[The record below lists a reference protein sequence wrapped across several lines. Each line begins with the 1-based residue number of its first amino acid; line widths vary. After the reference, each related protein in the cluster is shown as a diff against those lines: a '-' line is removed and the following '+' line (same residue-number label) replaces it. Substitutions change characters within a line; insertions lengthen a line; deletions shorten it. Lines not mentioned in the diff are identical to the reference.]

1 MWCVLNEK
9 QLIKKNYGKGVE
21 RMTERFMVDDAG
33 TLIDMM
39 TRETYDYVPDVCT
52 VLNKLNEENEDNKR
66 LIKFAYSDNDRL
78 RNKNERLHKD
88 WDKLWELCKEHFT
101 DEEIIKELER

>member
-1 MWCVLNEK
+1 MTEKRFTLELYDGTNRIKAIKDNGEIIYPPKVVGLLNE
-9 QLIKKNYGKGVE
+9 
-21 RMTERFMVDDAG
+21 
-33 TLIDMM
+33 
-39 TRETYDYVPDVCT
+39 
-52 VLNKLNEENEDNKR
+52 LNEENEDNKR
-66 LIKFAYSDNDRL
+66 LIKYAYSDNDRL